1 MEEGMN
7 YSAQNFD
14 DSSLLIRNLE
24 EKQRVLR
31 DRLLLIGENLVDI
44 KEETNEKISEMKKDI
59 QYLKQT
65 LERALSFLESFSS
78 EISNFARKED
88 LQILAK
94 QAKMFQ
100 PLEFATKKDIER
112 LKKA

>member
-1 MEEGMN
+1 MN
-7 YSAQNFD
+7 YSMQNFD
-14 DSSLLIRNLE
+14 ETSILIRNLE

-31 DRLLLIGENLVDI
+31 DRLLLIGENLVNI
-44 KEETNEKISEMKKDI
+44 KEDTNEKMLEIKKDI

-100 PLEFATKKDIER
+100 PLEFATKKDIEK
-112 LKKA
+112 LKRG

>member
-1 MEEGMN
+1 MDESVN
-7 YSAQNFD
+7 YPMQIFD
-14 DSSLLIRNLE
+14 EAALRIRDLE

-44 KEETNEKISEMKKDI
+44 KGETNEKILEIRKDI

-65 LERALSFLESFSS
+65 LERSLSFLESFSS

-100 PLEFATKKDIER
+100 PMEFVTKKDFEK
-112 LKKA
+112 LKKT

>member
-7 YSAQNFD
+7 YSMQNSD
-14 DSSLLIRNLE
+14 ETSLLIRNLE

-44 KEETNEKISEMKKDI
+44 KEETNEKISEIKKDI

-100 PLEFATKKDIER
+100 PLEFATKKDLEK
-112 LKKA
+112 LKKT

>member
-7 YSAQNFD
+7 YSMQGFD
-14 DSSLLIRNLE
+14 ETALRLRDLE

-31 DRLLLIGENLVDI
+31 DRLLLIGENLVDV
-44 KEETNEKISEMKKDI
+44 KEETNEKMIEIKKDI
-59 QYLKQT
+59 QNLKQT
-65 LERALSFLESFSS
+65 LERVLSFLESFSS

-100 PLEFATKKDIER
+100 PLEFITKKDFEK
-112 LKKA
+112 LKKT